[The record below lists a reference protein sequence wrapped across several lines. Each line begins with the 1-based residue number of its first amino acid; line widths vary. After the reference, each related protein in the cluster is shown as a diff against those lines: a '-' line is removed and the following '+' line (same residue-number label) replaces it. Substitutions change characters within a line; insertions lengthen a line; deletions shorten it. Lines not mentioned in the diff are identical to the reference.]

1 MPSTKQELREGD
13 NIYSTPECRDD
24 FLDGENS
31 ICTSAA
37 KGNILSADRMR
48 DMETFVHVVD
58 TGSFSATARLLKVGQ
73 PSVSKTIAQLEQ
85 RLGVSLLNRT
95 TRGLMPTE
103 AGQRFYER
111 ARIAIEDAD
120 DAENAARGAGAGLS
134 GRLRVSA
141 TITFARLCVI
151 PLLKPFLKQHPDLD
165 IDFILDD
172 KTIDLL
178 GNGIDVALRMG
189 ALPDSGMTARKIGC
203 SRRMVVATPSFL
215 AEAGEP
221 HQPEDLAGKDFIVY
235 DSREGGNLWQFRHPS
250 GAEQS
255 VTVSGRIRTTAAEGL
270 RAALLA
276 DLGLAVVSEWVIG
289 PELNDGRV
297 RQVLGD
303 WALPELNLWAVY
315 PAGRRAS
322 LKART
327 FVEYL
332 EQHFK

>member
-1 MPSTKQELREGD
+1 
-13 NIYSTPECRDD
+13 
-24 FLDGENS
+24 
-31 ICTSAA
+31 
-37 KGNILSADRMR
+37 MR

-58 TGSFSATARLLKVGQ
+58 TGSFSGAARLLKIGQ

-95 TRGLMPTE
+95 TRALMPTE

-120 DAENAARGAGAGLS
+120 DAERAARGAGAGLS

-141 TITFARLCVI
+141 TVTFARLCVI

-172 KTIDLL
+172 RTIDLL
-178 GNGIDVALRMG
+178 GDGIDVALRLG
-189 ALPDSGMTARKIGC
+189 ALSDSGMTARKIGC
-203 SRRMVVATPSFL
+203 SPRMVVATPSFL

-221 HQPEDLAGKDFIVY
+221 RQPEDLVGKDFVVY
-235 DSREGGNLWQFRHPS
+235 DSREGGNLWQFRHSS

-255 VTVSGRIRTTAAEGL
+255 VTLSGRIRTTAAEGL
-270 RAALLA
+270 KAAVLA
-276 DLGLAVVSEWVIG
+276 DLGFAIVSEWVIK
-289 PELNDGRV
+289 PELTDGRV
-297 RQVLGD
+297 RQVLSD
-303 WALPELNLWAVY
+303 WSLQDVNLWAVY

-327 FVEYL
+327 FVEFL
-332 EQHFK
+332 EQHLQ